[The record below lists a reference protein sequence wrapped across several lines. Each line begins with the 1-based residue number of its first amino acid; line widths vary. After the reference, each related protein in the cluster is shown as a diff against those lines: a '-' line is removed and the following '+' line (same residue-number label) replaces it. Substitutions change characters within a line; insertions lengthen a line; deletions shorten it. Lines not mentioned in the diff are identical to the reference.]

1 MTNIETII
9 KKINNR
15 FLEGD
20 DRFINVKKNIFGSFI
35 LKILSIVFSLLIVST
50 TIKYVNPVQYG
61 IWLTLSSIITW
72 ISYFDFGFAHG
83 FRNRFAEAKANNDYI
98 LAKKYVSTTYFL
110 LTILFTFIFII
121 IIILNN
127 FVSWSSI
134 LNINPIFKS
143 ELRDVFNILA
153 FFTCLNTIANV
164 FTTLLLADQRPA
176 TSSFIQMLGQ
186 FLSLIVIFILTKFTT
201 GSLFYL
207 ALLFSGIPCLLLIVV
222 TIIMFR
228 GKRYKM
234 YSPSLKFI
242 ELNLTKKILGLGGKF
257 FVIMISMLVIFQL
270 MNIIISRLLGP
281 DAVTQYNIAYKY
293 FSIINMVIIIIL
305 TPFWSAFTDA
315 YVKEDYNWMLQMV
328 NKLEKIFLLCLPL
341 CIIMLIFSNWAIKL
355 WIGNSVK
362 ISFYTLLSVA
372 LYILACTWGAV
383 YMYLIN
389 GIGKVKLQLI
399 IYLLFS
405 LISYPLMYF
414 TCKMYGLVGIV
425 IMPTIVYITQA
436 IFGRIQVYKIINK
449 NAKGIW
455 NK

>member
-1 MTNIETII
+1 
-9 KKINNR
+9 
-15 FLEGD
+15 
-20 DRFINVKKNIFGSFI
+20 
-35 LKILSIVFSLLIVST
+35 
-50 TIKYVNPVQYG
+50 
-61 IWLTLSSIITW
+61 
-72 ISYFDFGFAHG
+72 
-83 FRNRFAEAKANNDYI
+83 
-98 LAKKYVSTTYFL
+98 
-110 LTILFTFIFII
+110 
-121 IIILNN
+121 
-127 FVSWSSI
+127 
-134 LNINPIFKS
+134 
-143 ELRDVFNILA
+143 
-153 FFTCLNTIANV
+153 
-164 FTTLLLADQRPA
+164 
-176 TSSFIQMLGQ
+176 
-186 FLSLIVIFILTKFTT
+186 
-201 GSLFYL
+201 
-207 ALLFSGIPCLLLIVV
+207 
-222 TIIMFR
+222 
-228 GKRYKM
+228 
-234 YSPSLKFI
+234 
-242 ELNLTKKILGLGGKF
+242 
-257 FVIMISMLVIFQL
+257 MISMLVIFQL